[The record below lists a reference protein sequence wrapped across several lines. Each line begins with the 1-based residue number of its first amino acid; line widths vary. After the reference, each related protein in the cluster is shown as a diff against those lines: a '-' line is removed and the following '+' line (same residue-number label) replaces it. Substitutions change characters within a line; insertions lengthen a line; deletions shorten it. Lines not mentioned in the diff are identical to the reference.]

1 MGEKEVELDVENLGA
16 KQEPFWNGCL
26 MLIQW
31 IVMNNPTKILKF
43 ENHNV
48 FVMMCFTNWSL
59 PYTTGTRRFPIC
71 DNLYTVLWTTQ
82 LELEKTINWGGTL
95 SPQGPSSIVVYH
107 LSNMVQLA

>member
-1 MGEKEVELDVENLGA
+1 MFDVDPVDCD
-16 KQEPFWNGCL
+16 KH
-26 MLIQW
+26 
-31 IVMNNPTKILKF
+31 PTKILKL

-48 FVMMCFTNWSL
+48 FCDDVLHWSL

-82 LELEKTINWGGTL
+82 LELDKTINWGGTL

-107 LSNMVQLA
+107 LSNLVQLA

>member
-1 MGEKEVELDVENLGA
+1 MELDVENLRA

-48 FVMMCFTNWSL
+48 FCDDVLHKLIPTIHYGYPSI
-59 PYTTGTRRFPIC
+59 PYMR
-71 DNLYTVLWTTQ
+71 
-82 LELEKTINWGGTL
+82 
-95 SPQGPSSIVVYH
+95 
-107 LSNMVQLA
+107 